1 MRWLRELFTAA
12 LSAAPMVLA
21 ALTAAACG
29 GGDKRAAEKL
39 AAPGGGA
46 SGKPIVTRSTDSD
59 APANAPAHW
68 LPPEAWVYN
77 HWLPYDET
85 RLYRLLGITRV
96 GLWEQLRD
104 DRRTLAQLAA
114 KPPLSD

>member
-1 MRWLRELFTAA
+1 MSGRTILVVLLGAA
-12 LSAAPMVLA
+12 AV
-21 ALTAAACG
+21 AACG
-29 GGDKRAAEKL
+29 GDDRRATKTL
-39 AAPGGGA
+39 PTSGGGA
-46 SGKPIVTRSTDSD
+46 AGAPIVTRSADSD
-59 APANAPAHW
+59 APASAPAHW

-104 DRRTLAQLAA
+104 DRRTLAQLA
-114 KPPLSD
+114 